1 MSVLPIT
8 NSTIIVLPLSD
19 ISSQSK
25 LKLTNASKLSQHLN
39 SQERVAS
46 LE

>member
-8 NSTIIVLPLSD
+8 NSTIIVLALSD

-25 LKLTNASKLSQHLN
+25 LKLTNATKLSLYLN
-39 SQERVAS
+39 SQNV
-46 LE
+46 LHP